1 VTTAMLNCFLCLMDF
16 CDGGGSARR
25 MTSGN

>member
-1 VTTAMLNCFLCLMDF
+1 VMVAMLNYFLCLMDF
-16 CDGGGSARR
+16 RDGGGSARR